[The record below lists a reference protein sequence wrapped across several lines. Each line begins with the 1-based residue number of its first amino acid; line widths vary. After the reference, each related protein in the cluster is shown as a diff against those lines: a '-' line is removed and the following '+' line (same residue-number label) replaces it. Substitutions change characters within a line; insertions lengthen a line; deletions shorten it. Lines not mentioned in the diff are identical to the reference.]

1 MINPKETTIYTS
13 PSDLPDDSDYL
24 ERIKKQLTSHETDP
38 LKRYKL
44 VSQIGEGGSGI
55 IYKASEQSFERD
67 LAIKVLKEKFRKNPL
82 AIRRFLREA
91 KTTAELE
98 HPSIVSVHELGYSE
112 DYGCF
117 FTMQKITGESLQT
130 ILNILLQGDK
140 RLRKKYNYIKLMEI
154 FIKICQGI
162 AYAHSKKII
171 HRDLKP
177 ENIIVGRF
185 GQVLI
190 IDWGLAKRMTKNPTK
205 KTDKNEANLDDT
217 SDVSKTVHGTINGT
231 PTNMSPEQACG
242 MQDGIGFKSDI
253 YSLGTI
259 LYEMLCYHPPFEDK
273 KLQTVLTK
281 VVSGNFVPPSK
292 KNKEMPISK
301 ELEAITIKAME
312 TNPYE
317 RYDSVNELI
326 DDVRS
331 AIGNLPVIA
340 YKAPLHHSIYRFL
353 QRHRIITATAVSVFI
368 GIIFSLLFVRIKTST
383 RVKANLETAE
393 NIMIQVNNTMLK
405 AKALNRQ
412 IIVETDQELLNQYQR
427 ELKEAEVTMT
437 SQITATLSLYSSAG
451 QHSLLP
457 NFALSKARPILKEL
471 INYALETQQPDMLD
485 YSIRLAE
492 DWSRKPLYPYII
504 DNRYIYES
512 IVSYREG
519 NGSLTVKITPE
530 PLMVE
535 IFKINETP
543 RGDFET
549 EEQPSIILKDG
560 NRSVQIPKG
569 EYVAHIETQHLDK
582 IIYSFKI
589 EHIEAEEINLHLP
602 DKVPTQMIFIP
613 GGPAWVGG
621 PFSSHNKLINTNISS
636 FFIKKYEVTFA
647 EYYKF
652 WRTLDTFN
660 RNRYCPY
667 IQLNENIK
675 SYVPAWDKYG
685 NYNSFCKP
693 YLPVVGVTH
702 EAADAFC
709 KWLSIKENQKYRL
722 PTNLEWEKAARGGD
736 CRKFV
741 WGNDHTLEKTFTR
754 SNKEA
759 KENYKFWAKPGSFP
773 DDMSVYGVMDMSGNV
788 REWTSTRFST
798 TDNFFLIK
806 GGSAFT
812 PDNFLYCEAES
823 YTSFIPSDVGFR
835 YIQEIEKPKVDNE
848 N

>member
-1 MINPKETTIYTS
+1 
-13 PSDLPDDSDYL
+13 
-24 ERIKKQLTSHETDP
+24 
-38 LKRYKL
+38 
-44 VSQIGEGGSGI
+44 
-55 IYKASEQSFERD
+55 
-67 LAIKVLKEKFRKNPL
+67 
-82 AIRRFLREA
+82 
-91 KTTAELE
+91 
-98 HPSIVSVHELGYSE
+98 
-112 DYGCF
+112 
-117 FTMQKITGESLQT
+117 
-130 ILNILLQGDK
+130 
-140 RLRKKYNYIKLMEI
+140 
-154 FIKICQGI
+154 
-162 AYAHSKKII
+162 
-171 HRDLKP
+171 
-177 ENIIVGRF
+177 
-185 GQVLI
+185 
-190 IDWGLAKRMTKNPTK
+190 
-205 KTDKNEANLDDT
+205 
-217 SDVSKTVHGTINGT
+217 
-231 PTNMSPEQACG
+231 
-242 MQDGIGFKSDI
+242 
-253 YSLGTI
+253 
-259 LYEMLCYHPPFEDK
+259 
-273 KLQTVLTK
+273 
-281 VVSGNFVPPSK
+281 
-292 KNKEMPISK
+292 
-301 ELEAITIKAME
+301 
-312 TNPYE
+312 
-317 RYDSVNELI
+317 
-326 DDVRS
+326 
-331 AIGNLPVIA
+331 
-340 YKAPLHHSIYRFL
+340 
-353 QRHRIITATAVSVFI
+353 
-368 GIIFSLLFVRIKTST
+368 
-383 RVKANLETAE
+383 
-393 NIMIQVNNTMLK
+393 
-405 AKALNRQ
+405 
-412 IIVETDQELLNQYQR
+412 
-427 ELKEAEVTMT
+427 
-437 SQITATLSLYSSAG
+437 
-451 QHSLLP
+451 
-457 NFALSKARPILKEL
+457 
-471 INYALETQQPDMLD
+471 MLD